1 MFEYFTLDDFQFNGK
16 IVGVRVDINS
26 PIKNGSIMMNQRIK
40 DCAITLNELS
50 KKGTRIVVLAHQ
62 GRQGSE
68 DCISLENH
76 LRELKKLLI
85 GKITFSKEIY
95 SKDVEEKIANLE
107 EGDVLL
113 LENLRFYDDELN
125 PSLKNNN
132 IIKLQNFFDYYV
144 FDAFSLAHRKHT
156 SVLGFT
162 KIPNIAGRLME
173 KELKGLHIIENTSAP
188 HIFCLGGAKPDDLV
202 PLIKDS
208 LDSGHVETVLLSGVI
223 GEVGLI
229 AQGYHLGKK
238 QQFLESH
245 NWLEIKEDL
254 KNLLDTYPHEIV
266 LPKDVVVVDS
276 KGKRTEIPLSKIGDQ
291 KEVLETQMVQDIGSL
306 TSTYY
311 HSLLQQANSIYFK
324 GPPGNFEVKGGDTG
338 TKKLLSSITSSSAFT
353 FMGGGHSVT
362 AASDYGFFDKF
373 SYVSLAGG
381 ALVKFLEGK
390 TLPGVK
396 RLEESHKAYEKHFE
410 DFIVVGSNTID
421 YGVKIPQKLAELTL
435 GDKVKIQEDF
445 KQTVG
450 GGGINVS
457 IAISRLGGKV
467 GYLGKFSH
475 ETFTNVNQEL
485 EKNGIT
491 TIKTVKSRKP
501 GAKSIVLNTSDND
514 RVIFTYR
521 GQNGALEFKDIDT
534 SEITSANYYFTSL
547 TGSGFQTLLELAKYL
562 SKNIENYTICYNPSS
577 YIIGNEPKLSQ
588 LIKLV
593 DIIVVNVEEGQHL
606 SGKKKVSDILASLV
620 SMGPKVAVVTAGSR
634 GAYAFDGIREYRTPA
649 LSTRVI
655 DTTGAG
661 DSFAATFYYFYS
673 KGYGIKRS
681 MEYAANNSA
690 SVITQKGASNGLLYK
705 EDLIK

>member
-1 MFEYFTLDDFQFNGK
+1 MFEYFTLDDFQFEGK

-50 KKGTRIVVLAHQ
+50 KKGARVVVLAHQ
-62 GRQGSE
+62 GRQGSD

-76 LRELKKLLI
+76 IKELKKLLHTEI
-85 GKITFSKEIY
+85 SFSKELY
-95 SKDVEEKIANLE
+95 SKDVEDKIANLG
-107 EGDVLL
+107 EGEILL
-113 LENLRFYDDELN
+113 LENVRFFDDELN
-125 PSLKNNN
+125 PALKDNL

-156 SVLGFT
+156 SVIGFR
-162 KIPNIAGRLME
+162 KIPNVAGRLME
-173 KELKGLHIIENTSAP
+173 KELKGLHFIEKTTSP

-202 PLIKDS
+202 PLIKES

-229 AQGYHLGKK
+229 SQGYHLGKK
-238 QQFLESH
+238 QEFLEKH
-245 NWLEIKEDL
+245 HWLEVKESL
-254 KNLLDTYPHEIV
+254 KELLDKYSHSIE
-266 LPKDVVVVDS
+266 LPRDVVVIDS
-276 KGKRTEIPLSKIGDQ
+276 KGKRKEIPLSKIEEEKDI
-291 KEVLETQMVQDIGSL
+291 LNTQMVQDIGSL
-306 TSTYY
+306 TTSYY

-324 GPPGNFEVKGGDTG
+324 GPPGNFEIKGGDVG
-338 TKKLLSSITSSSAFT
+338 TRKLLSSITSSSAFT

-362 AASDYGFFDKF
+362 AASDYGFLEKF

-390 TLPGVK
+390 ILPGVK
-396 RLEESHKAYEKHFE
+396 RLEESHEYFEKHFE

-421 YGVKIPQKLAELTL
+421 YGVKIPLNLSQLNV
-435 GDKVKIQEDF
+435 GDKIRVDEDF

-457 IAISRLGGKV
+457 VALSRLGGKV

-475 ETFTNVNQEL
+475 ETYLVVSQEL
-485 EKNGIT
+485 EKNGIS
-491 TIKTVKSRKP
+491 ILKTSKSRKP

-521 GQNGALEFKDIDT
+521 GQNGSLEFSDIDM
-534 SEITSANYYFTSL
+534 SSIKSANYYFTSL
-547 TGSGFQTLLELAKYL
+547 TGPGFQTLLDLAKYL
-562 SKNIENYTICYNPSS
+562 HKKVENYSICYNPSS

-593 DIIVVNVEEGQHL
+593 DILVVNVEEGQHL
-606 SGKKKVSDILASLV
+606 SGKKKVSEILCSLV

-634 GAYAFDGIREYRTPA
+634 GAYAYDGTKEYRVDSVSA
-649 LSTRVI
+649 KVV

-673 KGYGIKRS
+673 KGYGVKKS
-681 MEYAANNSA
+681 MQYAATNSA

-705 EDLIK
+705 DDLIK